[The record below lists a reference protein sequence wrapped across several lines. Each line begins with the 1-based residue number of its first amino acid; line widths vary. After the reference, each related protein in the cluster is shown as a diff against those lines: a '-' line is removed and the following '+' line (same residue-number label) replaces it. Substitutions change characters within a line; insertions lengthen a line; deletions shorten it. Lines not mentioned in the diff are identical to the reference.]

1 MDSEDALPEL
11 PEAIARHLREFVS
24 LAEKSL
30 GPSLGSMV
38 LFGSAAEG
46 RLRTTSDVNL
56 LLVLTTWNPQQWDG
70 LRDPL
75 RNAHAAIALSPMFVL
90 ERELPGA
97 LEAFAVK
104 FADIM
109 RRRQVLCGRD
119 PFAGLTIPRGAQI
132 ARLRQVLLNLVLRLR
147 ERYLTTSLREEQAA
161 RVLAQV
167 SGPLRAAA
175 ATLLELSGKP
185 VASPKMALE
194 TVAAI
199 MPGQDW
205 PQVLTALSSAREG
218 KEMESG
224 VAAATLLRLIDLA
237 SAMREQA
244 QAMV

>member
-1 MDSEDALPEL
+1 MDKEELQPEL
-11 PEAIARHLREFVS
+11 PEAVSRPLREFVS
-24 LAEKSL
+24 LAEKAL
-30 GPSLGSMV
+30 GPNLISMV

-46 RLRTTSDVNL
+46 RLRATSDVNL
-56 LLVLTTWNPQQWDG
+56 LVVLGEWNPQGWDG

-90 ERELPGA
+90 ERELPAA

-119 PFAGLTIPRGAQI
+119 PFAGLVVSRAAQI
-132 ARLRQVLLNLVLRLR
+132 ARLRQVLLNLVLRMR

-161 RVLAQV
+161 RVLAQI
-167 SGPLRAAA
+167 SGPVRAAA

-185 VASPKMALE
+185 VASPKAALE
-194 TVAAI
+194 ALAASL
-199 MPGQDW
+199 PGQDW
-205 PQVLTALSSAREG
+205 ASVLGALSSAREG
-218 KEMESG
+218 QGLEANLAP
-224 VAAATLLRLIDLA
+224 VALLRLHDLA

-244 QAMV
+244 QALV

>member
-1 MDSEDALPEL
+1 MDKPEL
-11 PEAIARHLREFVS
+11 PETVGRHLKDFIA
-24 LAEKSL
+24 LAEKAL
-30 GPSLGSMV
+30 GPTLSSMV

-46 RLRTTSDVNL
+46 RLRATSDVNL
-56 LLVLTTWNPQQWDG
+56 LVVLSEWNPQRWDG

-90 ERELPGA
+90 EREVPAA

-109 RRRQVLCGRD
+109 RRRQVLFGRD
-119 PFAGLTIPRGAQI
+119 PFAGLTIPRAAEI

-147 ERYLTTSLREEQAA
+147 ERYLSTSLREEQAA

-185 VASPKMALE
+185 VASPKAALE
-194 TVAAI
+194 AVVASL
-199 MPGQDW
+199 PGQDW
-205 PQVLTALSSAREG
+205 SAVLGVLSSAREG
-218 KEMESG
+218 QELQG
-224 VAAATLLRLIDLA
+224 VAASTTLLRLHDLA
-237 SAMREQA
+237 AAMREQA
-244 QAMV
+244 QALV